1 MKRLHTEWRRLFAAD
16 AGTDGSLAPL
26 LDAHGERTR
35 TLVVEWGRPADW
47 QTLRPLWE
55 AVQAE
60 LGWPA
65 PLIAL
70 NGCDAFQ
77 LWISL
82 AEPVAAREAHEAA
95 AALAARWLPRAS
107 GPAIATHLTVWP
119 RPSPQADGTWQHAAP
134 VPARQAG
141 PQPRWSAFVAP
152 DLAAVFGDEPTLDI
166 DPGDEAQA
174 DLVARGGCVSAAAWT
189 RASQALH
196 QDGAAP
202 ASTAAA
208 APECPP
214 SPAGD
219 AVDRRRSESPRTTPD
234 LGGPHDDPAAFLK
247 AVMNHAA
254 VPLALRIEAA
264 RALLQDPR
272 RSQDGAG
279 LRG

>member
-1 MKRLHTEWRRLFAAD
+1 MKRLHTEWRRLFAVD

-26 LDAHGERTR
+26 LDARGGRTR
-35 TLVVEWGRPADW
+35 ALVVEWGRPADW
-47 QTLRPLWE
+47 LMLRPLWE

-82 AEPVAAREAHEAA
+82 AEPVAAQEAHEVAT
-95 AALAARWLPRAS
+95 ALAARWLPRAS
-107 GPAIATHLTVWP
+107 GPAMATRLAVWP

-134 VPARQAG
+134 VPARQTG

-174 DLVARGGCVSAAAWT
+174 DLVAHGGCVSAAAWA
-189 RASQALH
+189 RACQALR
-196 QDGAAP
+196 QDGAQP
-202 ASTAAA
+202 TPTPAA
-208 APECPP
+208 APGRTP
-214 SPAGD
+214 SLAGD
-219 AVDRRRSESPRTTPD
+219 AVDRGAPEAPQTTPD
-234 LGGPHDDPAAFLK
+234 LGGPHDDPAAFLR

-254 VPLALRIEAA
+254 VPLALRVEAA
-264 RALLQDPR
+264 RALLSDPQR
-272 RSQDGAG
+272 RGVRES
-279 LRG
+279 RP